1 MRDKKKLKKVK
12 KVLDFNKNML
22 YLYSNRKGNSYM
34 KNTLYRIGE
43 YLTALFMFVVFY
55 IFMVLGNI

>member
-1 MRDKKKLKKVK
+1 VK